1 MFLMMVLIK
10 YVEYLKSLLRM
21 IYVWLDVR
29 FDLIFNVNKVER
41 LNEYIFIYFMYKKIK
56 IRCKVVISMVF
67 NEN

>member
-1 MFLMMVLIK
+1 MLIK